1 MSDTSQ
7 GPGWWIA
14 SDGKWYP
21 PELHPNYAP
30 LAPPPPPAYPPDP
43 MQPNF
48 EQAPVSTH
56 RPRTNGMAVASFVLA
71 FFFWPLGIIF
81 GHISRSKIRKT
92 GERGAGLALAGLIIS
107 YVWGALTVVIVAL
120 AVFNAAVNSGYNN
133 LDTLQGSVQQQ
144 IDNNLHTPSN
154 ADYSPGTDVSSVL
167 CVRVAGTQFSCL
179 VKLSNGQTSTL
190 SITVSS
196 DGSRWLSNN

>member
-1 MSDTSQ
+1 MGS
-7 GPGWWIA
+7 GIR
-14 SDGKWYP
+14 
-21 PELHPNYAP
+21 PNSIP
-30 LAPPPPPAYPPDP
+30 T
-43 MQPNF
+43 MHRWHRH
-48 EQAPVSTH
+48 H
-56 RPRTNGMAVASFVLA
+56 RPPIHRTPCNRTSSKPRSPPIVPAPTGWPWLSFVLA
-71 FFFWPLGIIF
+71 FFFWPLGSSSATYREAKSARPASEAPDSLF
-81 GHISRSKIRKT
+81 
-92 GERGAGLALAGLIIS
+92 AGLIIS

-133 LDTLQGSVQQQ
+133 FDALQGSVQQQ

-167 CVRVAGTQFSCL
+167 CVHVAGTQFSCL

>member
-1 MSDTSQ
+1 MGS
-7 GPGWWIA
+7 GIR
-14 SDGKWYP
+14 
-21 PELHPNYAP
+21 PNSIP
-30 LAPPPPPAYPPDP
+30 T
-43 MQPNF
+43 MHRWHRH
-48 EQAPVSTH
+48 H
-56 RPRTNGMAVASFVLA
+56 RPPIHRTPCNRTSSKPRSPPIVPAPTGWPWLHLSSA